1 MSTGMRVCPPGPLQ
15 AFAAAVIRAMG
26 ADDEIAAEVGR
37 HLIRAN
43 LSGHD
48 SHGIIRIPQYV
59 LHADRGDL
67 RPGSRPHLAR
77 ETAVGGL
84 VDANYGF
91 GHFST
96 AFALEWA
103 MRRAR
108 EHGLAAAAVRH
119 STHIGRLGEYTERA
133 VDDGLIALVTVGA
146 AGRGVGGIAPY
157 GGRGRFLGTNPWSI
171 GIPGRA
177 RAMMFDGATS
187 VIAEG
192 KVRMARA
199 KRTALPPG
207 CIIDRDG
214 NPTQDPEEY
223 YAGGALLP
231 LGGDVAGHK
240 GYGLA
245 LASALIGGLGMIDDP
260 QPSLIGAAALPQEPD
275 HGGRIAGVFLLVI
288 DPATFGSADHYRGL
302 VDDTLA
308 AAKGMPAA
316 PGRAEVFLPGEPEI
330 LSRLHRSVDGIAV
343 PEATWKDLAALADR
357 FRIPLPEHRV
367 A

>member
-15 AFAAAVIRAMG
+15 AFAAAVIRAIG

-67 RPGSRPHLAR
+67 RPGSRPHVAR

-133 VDDGLIALVTVGA
+133 
-146 AGRGVGGIAPY
+146 
-157 GGRGRFLGTNPWSI
+157 
-171 GIPGRA
+171 
-177 RAMMFDGATS
+177 
-187 VIAEG
+187 
-192 KVRMARA
+192 
-199 KRTALPPG
+199 
-207 CIIDRDG
+207 
-214 NPTQDPEEY
+214 
-223 YAGGALLP
+223 
-231 LGGDVAGHK
+231 
-240 GYGLA
+240 
-245 LASALIGGLGMIDDP
+245 
-260 QPSLIGAAALPQEPD
+260 
-275 HGGRIAGVFLLVI
+275 
-288 DPATFGSADHYRGL
+288 
-302 VDDTLA
+302 
-308 AAKGMPAA
+308 
-316 PGRAEVFLPGEPEI
+316 
-330 LSRLHRSVDGIAV
+330 
-343 PEATWKDLAALADR
+343 
-357 FRIPLPEHRV
+357 
-367 A
+367 